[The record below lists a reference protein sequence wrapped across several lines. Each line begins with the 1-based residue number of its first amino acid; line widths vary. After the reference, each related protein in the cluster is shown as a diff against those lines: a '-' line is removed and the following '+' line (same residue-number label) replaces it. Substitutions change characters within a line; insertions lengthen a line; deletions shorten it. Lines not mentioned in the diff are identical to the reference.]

1 MLGKS
6 LFRGLRFF
14 ADGATLVLFDRNALG
29 AVFACFFFKVDLL
42 AKFSDVKRKNLI
54 AKCLPQ
60 LLENCGSEE
69 DRKVLTPAAFSGGFW
84 CRQMI

>member
-1 MLGKS
+1 MVRLWFSLIEMRSAQFLLG
-6 LFRGLRFF
+6 
-14 ADGATLVLFDRNALG
+14 
-29 AVFACFFFKVDLL
+29 FFFKVDLL